1 MTEAPNEEQPEE
13 ITGYVVVRE
22 EDNGSDEWYGPLE
35 SPVCMDVQEA
45 VEYVVDYWI
54 ARIVEDLAGDFSGDI
69 LTPDEDEQLRRE
81 IRSQAN
87 QGRNVFDADDYAVLK
102 RYSWCMILAIRPV
115 TLSKN
120 LVRKI
125 QAMKSHGENH

>member
-1 MTEAPNEEQPEE
+1 MTEASTEEQPEE

-22 EDNGSDEWYGPLE
+22 EDNGSGEWCCTLE

-54 ARIVEDLAGDFSGDI
+54 ARIVEDLPGDFSGDV
-69 LTPDEDEQLRRE
+69 LTPDEEEQLRRD
-81 IRSQAN
+81 IRIQAE
-87 QGRNVFDADDYAVLK
+87 QGQKAFETGDYAVLEEFS
-102 RYSWCMILAIRPV
+102 YDMIMAIRPV

-120 LVRKI
+120 LIRKI